1 MGFLAVLFGLL
12 MILFPKIS
20 TEVIVILFGILL
32 LILRNHGNHLFDPAA
47 EGEKRSVLKFIGGV
61 LAFLIGIASI
71 ALPFFIAVAYIIIL
85 AIVAFV
91 IGLLLIILA
100 ITESGYPHRWL
111 VFLMGILSIIFAILL
126 MFYPLI
132 GSVVVIGILTGIS
145 LSSWASFR
153 LHSASPE
160 VCARVDAPEEV
171 DERVFGKAL
180 PTLSSGCASDM
191 ITAGSRKP
199 GFAVDFLRL
208 PYEDASLLMM
218 PDPLPMDGFDTL

>member
-1 MGFLAVLFGLL
+1 MATPGRNRIAVPVRYIKEQNRKPRRMEETVVYAENICEVRWWTYALLGFLAVLFGLL
-12 MILFPKIS
+12 IILFPKIS

-32 LILRNHGNHLFDPAA
+32 LILGIMAIIYSILPPM
-47 EGEKRSVLKFIGGV
+47 GEKRSVLKFIGGV

-132 GSVVVIGILTGIS
+132 GSIVVIGILTGIYLIILGILS
-145 LSSWASFR
+145 LALGFSLRSVR
-153 LHSASPE
+153 KLE
-160 VCARVDAPEEV
+160 CA
-171 DERVFGKAL
+171 
-180 PTLSSGCASDM
+180 
-191 ITAGSRKP
+191 
-199 GFAVDFLRL
+199 
-208 PYEDASLLMM
+208 
-218 PDPLPMDGFDTL
+218 